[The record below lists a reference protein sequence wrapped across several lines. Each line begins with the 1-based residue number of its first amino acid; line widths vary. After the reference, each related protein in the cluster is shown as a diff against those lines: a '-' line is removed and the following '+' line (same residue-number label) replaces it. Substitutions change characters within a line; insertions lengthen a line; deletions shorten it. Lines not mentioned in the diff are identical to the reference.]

1 MTNFNIEV
9 QKCVEILNNGG
20 IILYP
25 TDTIYGIGSDSHNN
39 QAIDRINKLKGS
51 DSKKPL
57 IHLMN
62 SLEMVERYVK
72 KIPDFAKE
80 YLNDKSPTTVI
91 FSNLN
96 KEKLDYE
103 TLGIRI
109 PKNNFCLEIIK
120 KLNRPIT
127 STSANITG
135 SSFPIKNTDIDK
147 NIIDGVDYYVKSITS
162 DKKIPSKIIKVLNEN
177 NFEIIRS

>member
-62 SLEMVERYVK
+62 SLEMVEQYVK

-80 YLNDKSPTTVI
+80 YLNDKKPTTVI
-91 FSNLN
+91 FTDLN
-96 KEKLDYE
+96 KEKLNY
-103 TLGIRI
+103 
-109 PKNNFCLEIIK
+109 
-120 KLNRPIT
+120 
-127 STSANITG
+127 
-135 SSFPIKNTDIDK
+135 
-147 NIIDGVDYYVKSITS
+147 
-162 DKKIPSKIIKVLNEN
+162 
-177 NFEIIRS
+177 RS

>member
-80 YLNDKSPTTVI
+80 YLNDKKPTTVI
-91 FSNLN
+91 FTDLNLS
-96 KEKLDYE
+96 L
-103 TLGIRI
+103 IHI
-109 PKNNFCLEIIK
+109 
-120 KLNRPIT
+120 
-127 STSANITG
+127 
-135 SSFPIKNTDIDK
+135 
-147 NIIDGVDYYVKSITS
+147 
-162 DKKIPSKIIKVLNEN
+162 
-177 NFEIIRS
+177 

>member
-9 QKCVEILNNGG
+9 QKCVEILNSGG

-39 QAIDRINKLKGS
+39 EAIDRINKLKGS

-72 KIPDFAKE
+72 KKPDFAKE
-80 YLNDKSPTTVI
+80 YLKDKRPTTVI

-96 KEKLDYE
+96 KEKLDYK

-135 SSFPIKNTDIDK
+135 STFPIKSSDIDK
-147 NIIDGVDYYVKSITS
+147 NIIDGVDYYVESIRS
-162 DKKIPSKIIKVLNEN
+162 GKQIPSKIIKVLNEN

>member
-39 QAIDRINKLKGS
+39 KAIDRINKLKGS

-62 SLEMVERYVK
+62 SLEMVEQYVK

-80 YLNDKSPTTVI
+80 YLNDKKPTTVI
-91 FSNLN
+91 FTDLN
-96 KEKLDYE
+96 KEKFEFYLFPIFYFDGCKKTILEVLWFLLQY
-103 TLGIRI
+103 LQLRDLFD
-109 PKNNFCLEIIK
+109 KFCLRNIK
-120 KLNRPIT
+120 
-127 STSANITG
+127 
-135 SSFPIKNTDIDK
+135 
-147 NIIDGVDYYVKSITS
+147 
-162 DKKIPSKIIKVLNEN
+162 
-177 NFEIIRS
+177 

>member
-1 MTNFNIEV
+1 
-9 QKCVEILNNGG
+9 
-20 IILYP
+20 
-25 TDTIYGIGSDSHNN
+25 
-39 QAIDRINKLKGS
+39 
-51 DSKKPL
+51 
-57 IHLMN
+57 
-62 SLEMVERYVK
+62 MVERYVK

-80 YLNDKSPTTVI
+80 YLKDKRPTTVI

-135 SSFPIKNTDIDK
+135 STFPIKNTDIDK
-147 NIIDGVDYYVKSITS
+147 NIIDGVDYYVESIRS
-162 DKKIPSKIIKVLNEN
+162 DKQIPSKIIKVLNEN

>member
-1 MTNFNIEV
+1 MKNFNIEV
-9 QKCVEILNNGG
+9 KKCVEVLNNGG

-39 QAIDRINKLKGS
+39 EAIYRINKLKGS

-62 SLEMVERYVK
+62 SFKMVEQYVK
-72 KIPDFAKE
+72 TIPDFAKE
-80 YLNDKSPTTVI
+80 YLYEKKPTTVI
-91 FSNLN
+91 FNNLN
-96 KEKLDYE
+96 KEKLNYE

-109 PKNNFCLEIIK
+109 PKNSFCLEIIN

-135 SSFPIKNTDIDK
+135 SAFPFNSSDIDK
-147 NIIDGVDYYVKSITS
+147 NIIDGVDYYVESIRVNEQL
-162 DKKIPSKIIKVLNEN
+162 PSKIIKVLDEN

>member
-9 QKCVEILNNGG
+9 QKCVEILNSGG

-25 TDTIYGIGSDSHNN
+25 TDTIYGIGSDSYNN
-39 QAIDRINKLKGS
+39 AAIERINKLKGS

-62 SLEMVERYVK
+62 SLEMVEDYVK
-72 KIPDFAKE
+72 KIPDFAKK
-80 YLNDKSPTTVI
+80 YLNEKNPTTVI
-91 FSNLN
+91 FNNLN
-96 KEKLDYE
+96 KEKLNYE

-135 SSFPIKNTDIDK
+135 SAFPIKSSDIDE
-147 NIIDGVDYYVKSITS
+147 NIIDGVDYYVESNTS
-162 DKKIPSKIIKVLNEN
+162 DKQVPSKIVKVIDEN